1 MSTAF
6 ISSFTI
12 IFRESL
18 EAVLI
23 VAAIYGYLN
32 QIGETS
38 AKKIINYAWIAALA
52 VGGLTFVGAN
62 YLFNL
67 TAEHAEIVEGV
78 TSIIASLVLFQV
90 GVWFV
95 SKAEANK
102 WKQYI
107 ESKIKCAISNRDLL
121 TLFLVVFF
129 AVYRE
134 VFETILFYEAL
145 LLQFDSESIS
155 MGFIAGVFVVSII
168 SYLIL
173 KMSVTVNLRYY
184 FLGTSAMLFILSIS
198 FMGYGITELQE
209 VGIFDTTL
217 ISIPKIAILGI
228 YPTMET
234 LIPQLILLGLLSLS
248 VYKAFF
254 KRDTA

>member
-173 KMSVTVNLRYY
+173 KMSVTLNLRYY

-254 KRDTA
+254 KRDTV

>member
-52 VGGLTFVGAN
+52 AGGLTFVGAN

-78 TSIIASLVLFQV
+78 TSIIASLILFQV

-134 VFETILFYEAL
+134 VFETILFYKAL
-145 LLQFDSESIS
+145 LLQFDSCLL
-155 MGFIAGVFVVSII
+155 
-168 SYLIL
+168 Y
-173 KMSVTVNLRYY
+173 
-184 FLGTSAMLFILSIS
+184 TSPS
-198 FMGYGITELQE
+198 
-209 VGIFDTTL
+209 
-217 ISIPKIAILGI
+217 P
-228 YPTMET
+228 
-234 LIPQLILLGLLSLS
+234 
-248 VYKAFF
+248 
-254 KRDTA
+254 RDS

>member
-38 AKKIINYAWIAALA
+38 AKKIINYAWITALVA
-52 VGGLTFVGAN
+52 GGLTFVGAN

-78 TSIIASLVLFQV
+78 TSIIASLILFQV

-107 ESKIKCAISNRDLL
+107 ESKIKCAISSL
-121 TLFLVVFF
+121 T
-129 AVYRE
+129 
-134 VFETILFYEAL
+134 
-145 LLQFDSESIS
+145 
-155 MGFIAGVFVVSII
+155 
-168 SYLIL
+168 
-173 KMSVTVNLRYY
+173 
-184 FLGTSAMLFILSIS
+184 
-198 FMGYGITELQE
+198 
-209 VGIFDTTL
+209 
-217 ISIPKIAILGI
+217 
-228 YPTMET
+228 
-234 LIPQLILLGLLSLS
+234 
-248 VYKAFF
+248 
-254 KRDTA
+254 

>member
-52 VGGLTFVGAN
+52 LGGITFVGAN

-67 TAEHAEIVEGV
+67 TVEHAEIVEGV

-90 GVWFV
+90 GAWFV

-173 KMSVTVNLRYY
+173 KMSVTLNLRYY

-234 LIPQLILLGLLSLS
+234 LIPQSILLGLLSLS
-248 VYKAFF
+248 IYKAFF
-254 KRDTA
+254 KRDNA

>member
-18 EAVLI
+18 AAVLI

-173 KMSVTVNLRYY
+173 KMSVTLNLRYY

-198 FMGYGITELQE
+198 FMGYGITGLQE

>member
-173 KMSVTVNLRYY
+173 KMSVTLNLRYY

-209 VGIFDTTL
+209 VGIFDTTI

>member
-38 AKKIINYAWIAALA
+38 AKKIINYAWIASLA
-52 VGGLTFVGAN
+52 VGGLTFIGAN

-173 KMSVTVNLRYY
+173 KMSVTLNLRYY

-217 ISIPKIAILGI
+217 ISIPKITILGI

-254 KRDTA
+254 KRDAV

>member
-121 TLFLVVFF
+121 TLF
-129 AVYRE
+129 
-134 VFETILFYEAL
+134 
-145 LLQFDSESIS
+145 
-155 MGFIAGVFVVSII
+155 
-168 SYLIL
+168 
-173 KMSVTVNLRYY
+173 
-184 FLGTSAMLFILSIS
+184 
-198 FMGYGITELQE
+198 
-209 VGIFDTTL
+209 
-217 ISIPKIAILGI
+217 
-228 YPTMET
+228 
-234 LIPQLILLGLLSLS
+234 
-248 VYKAFF
+248 
-254 KRDTA
+254 